1 MGDYIFL
8 HSDISNNFNIGDYDS
23 IMTRIDASFT
33 EISNNPTGYN
43 SATDASFVEDSYTF
57 LSFLKNKNRTKI
69 VNFNNKLN
77 KLNNLNDE
85 DYDFNQVNIN
95 KIKNE
100 VDQNKK
106 QNSEN
111 VKTFL
116 ETHLYV
122 ILKIIFIIIL
132 FILVYNYSQIS
143 LFTISFSGIY
153 NSFKNKVSEIKTSGL
168 EIKNRLNNKVK
179 ELKNKDPNKE
189 PIKRGILNKLNDN
202 SFKTN
207 SVTNSVTNNIKS
219 RNTINQNRLN

>member
-23 IMTRIDASFT
+23 IMTRIDVSFA
-33 EISNNPTGYN
+33 EISNNGYR
-43 SATDASFVEDSYTF
+43 STIDASFVEDSYTF

-69 VNFNNKLN
+69 VNFNDKLN
-77 KLNNLNDE
+77 QLSNINDE

-100 VDQNKK
+100 VDQNNK

-116 ETHLYV
+116 ETYLYV

-153 NSFKNKVSEIKTSGL
+153 SSFKNKVSEIKTSGL
-168 EIKNRLNNKVK
+168 EIKNRLNNKVN

-189 PIKRGILNKLNDN
+189 PIKRGILNNLNNN
-202 SFKTN
+202 SFK
-207 SVTNSVTNNIKS
+207 TNSVTNNIKS
-219 RNTINQNRLN
+219 RNTINRNILN